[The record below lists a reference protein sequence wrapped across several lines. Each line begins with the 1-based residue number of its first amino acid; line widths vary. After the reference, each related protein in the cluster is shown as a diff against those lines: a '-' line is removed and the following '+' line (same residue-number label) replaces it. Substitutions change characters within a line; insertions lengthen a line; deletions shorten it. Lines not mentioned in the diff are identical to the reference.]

1 MQSAEEFGAALE
13 TARLEALVRL
23 GAGANFKSLER
34 YLWTELGPYAPSRQ
48 TIVNYHRGKVGPDH
62 ADLLAVSALARL
74 YGKTL
79 AEISPTLEERRDL
92 LIRQSPYI
100 GRVAA

>member
-1 MQSAEEFGAALE
+1 MQSPEEFGEALE
-13 TARLEALVRL
+13 AARLEAATRVD
-23 GAGANFKSLER
+23 AAANFKALER
-34 YLWTELGPYAPSRQ
+34 YLWTELGAFAPSRQ
-48 TIVNYHRGKVGPDH
+48 TIVNYHRGKIGPDR
-62 ADLLAVSALARL
+62 ADILVVSALARL
-74 YGKTL
+74 YGRTL